1 MDPEN
6 RTVPDNDWALRFLA
20 NVGEDFYG
28 TLALEFRA
36 GQVRKIIR
44 SEASVPPS
52 ILEQHGMISR
62 PRRTFSKASR
72 YRARAR
78 HFLRRSQR
86 RPPRPTGGAP
96 KERLD

>member
-1 MDPEN
+1 MDPES

-44 SEASVPPS
+44 SETSVPPS
-52 ILEQHGMISR
+52 ILERHGMISR
-62 PRRTFSKASR
+62 PRKTFSKASR
-72 YRARAR
+72 
-78 HFLRRSQR
+78 
-86 RPPRPTGGAP
+86 
-96 KERLD
+96 